1 MNKDVNGRSI
11 TLLGQQFNI
20 VKNGL
25 SEAEVVKFITEL
37 TEKHDALAQ
46 RQSHL
51 SSLTRLAERT
61 VVEAE
66 NLSEN
71 IKREAT
77 EKANAEAAHI
87 IAEAKTGAAQIY
99 EKKGIEIV
107 ARATEEAET
116 IKASAKKQAEA
127 IKASATGQAEAVK
140 ASAMEQAEAI
150 KASATEQAEAI
161 KASATEQAEVS
172 RTAALEEAQLML
184 AREKE
189 KSRIEVKEMA
199 QRAYKP
205 LLLDIENIKGQVASF
220 ETDIDQPMAS
230 STEGSA
236 EVAAEIRYAMLDEFS
251 GIAQTGDHRDAGEK
265 SAGEP
270 DWALEFPPGTDIMG
284 ALEIVNHLDKMPQIE
299 KTEIITKD
307 NGLTVV
313 VFMREDM
320 HLPDV
325 LAAFPQV
332 AQVKHNGTS
341 SSNQLKP
348 RKVSLF
354 LSAKS

>member
-1 MNKDVNGRSI
+1 MMNKDMNGKAI
-11 TLLGQQFNI
+11 TLLGREFNI

-25 SEAEVVKFITEL
+25 SEAEVVMFITEL
-37 TEKHDALAQ
+37 AEKQDALTQ

-51 SSLTRLAERT
+51 SSLTRLAEKT
-61 VVEAE
+61 VVEAD
-66 NLSEN
+66 NLVED

-87 IAEAKTGAAQIY
+87 IAEAQAGAAQIY
-99 EKKGIEIV
+99 EKKRIEIV
-107 ARATEEAET
+107 AGATEEAEA

-127 IKASATGQAEAVK
+127 IKASATGQAEAIK
-140 ASAMEQAEAI
+140 ASAMEEAEAI
-150 KASATEQAEAI
+150 KASATEQAEA
-161 KASATEQAEVS
+161 S
-172 RTAALEEAQLML
+172 RTGALQEAQLML

-199 QRAYKP
+199 QRAYKQ

-220 ETDIDQPMAS
+220 ETDIDQQMAS
-230 STEGSA
+230 STEGTA
-236 EVAAEIRYAMLDEFS
+236 EMAAEIRYAMLDEFS

-284 ALEIVNHLDKMPQIE
+284 ALEIVNHLDKMSQIE

-341 SSNQLKP
+341 SSHQLKP

-354 LSAKS
+354 LSAKT

>member
-1 MNKDVNGRSI
+1 MMNKDVNGRSI

-127 IKASATGQAEAVK
+127 IKASAT
-140 ASAMEQAEAI
+140 
-150 KASATEQAEAI
+150 
-161 KASATEQAEVS
+161 EQAEVS

-199 QRAYKP
+199 QRAYKQ

-251 GIAQTGDHRDAGEK
+251 GITQTRDHGAAGEK
-265 SAGEP
+265 SALEP
-270 DWALEFPPGTDIMG
+270 DWALGFPPGTDIMG
-284 ALEIVNHLDKMPQIE
+284 ALEIVNYLDKMPQIE

-313 VFMREDM
+313 VFMREDI

-341 SSNQLKP
+341 GSNQLKP

>member
-1 MNKDVNGRSI
+1 MMNKDVNGRSI

-127 IKASATGQAEAVK
+127 IKASAGGQAEAVK
-140 ASAMEQAEAI
+140 ASAM
-150 KASATEQAEAI
+150 EQAEAI

-199 QRAYKP
+199 QRAYKQ

-251 GIAQTGDHRDAGEK
+251 GIAQTRDHGDAGEK
-265 SAGEP
+265 SALEP

-313 VFMREDM
+313 VFMREDI

-341 SSNQLKP
+341 GSNQLKP

>member
-150 KASATEQAEAI
+150 KASATEQAE
-161 KASATEQAEVS
+161 VS

-199 QRAYKP
+199 QRAYKQ

-251 GIAQTGDHRDAGEK
+251 GIAQTRDHGDAGEK
-265 SAGEP
+265 SALEP

-313 VFMREDM
+313 VFMREDI

-341 SSNQLKP
+341 GSNQLKP

>member
-127 IKASATGQAEAVK
+127 IKASVTGQAEAVK
-140 ASAMEQAEAI
+140 ASAM
-150 KASATEQAEAI
+150 EQAEAI

-199 QRAYKP
+199 QRAYKQ

-251 GIAQTGDHRDAGEK
+251 GIAQTRDHGDAGEK
-265 SAGEP
+265 SALEP

-313 VFMREDM
+313 VFMREDI

>member
-1 MNKDVNGRSI
+1 MMNKDVNGRSI

-150 KASATEQAEAI
+150 KASATEQAE
-161 KASATEQAEVS
+161 VS

-199 QRAYKP
+199 QRAYKQ

-251 GIAQTGDHRDAGEK
+251 GITQTRDHGDAGEK
-265 SAGEP
+265 SALEP

-313 VFMREDM
+313 VFMREDI

>member
-1 MNKDVNGRSI
+1 MMNKDVNGRSI

-116 IKASAKKQAEA
+116 IKASA
-127 IKASATGQAEAVK
+127 
-140 ASAMEQAEAI
+140 
-150 KASATEQAEAI
+150 
-161 KASATEQAEVS
+161 TEQAEVS

-199 QRAYKP
+199 QRAYKQ

-265 SAGEP
+265 S
-270 DWALEFPPGTDIMG
+270 
-284 ALEIVNHLDKMPQIE
+284 
-299 KTEIITKD
+299 
-307 NGLTVV
+307 
-313 VFMREDM
+313 
-320 HLPDV
+320 
-325 LAAFPQV
+325 
-332 AQVKHNGTS
+332 
-341 SSNQLKP
+341 
-348 RKVSLF
+348 
-354 LSAKS
+354 

>member
-1 MNKDVNGRSI
+1 MMNKDVNGRSI

-116 IKASAKKQAEA
+116 IKASA
-127 IKASATGQAEAVK
+127 
-140 ASAMEQAEAI
+140 
-150 KASATEQAEAI
+150 TEQAEAI

-199 QRAYKP
+199 QRAYKQ

-265 SAGEP
+265 SALEP

-284 ALEIVNHLDKMPQIE
+284 ALEIVNHLDKMSQIE

-313 VFMREDM
+313 VFMREDI

-348 RKVSLF
+348 RKV
-354 LSAKS
+354 

>member
-1 MNKDVNGRSI
+1 MMNKDVNGRSI

-116 IKASAKKQAEA
+116 IKASAK
-127 IKASATGQAEAVK
+127 
-140 ASAMEQAEAI
+140 EQAEAI

-199 QRAYKP
+199 QRAYKQ

-236 EVAAEIRYAMLDEFS
+236 EVAAEILYAMLDEFS

-265 SAGEP
+265 SALEP
-270 DWALEFPPGTDIMG
+270 DWALEFPPG
-284 ALEIVNHLDKMPQIE
+284 
-299 KTEIITKD
+299 
-307 NGLTVV
+307 
-313 VFMREDM
+313 
-320 HLPDV
+320 
-325 LAAFPQV
+325 
-332 AQVKHNGTS
+332 
-341 SSNQLKP
+341 
-348 RKVSLF
+348 
-354 LSAKS
+354 